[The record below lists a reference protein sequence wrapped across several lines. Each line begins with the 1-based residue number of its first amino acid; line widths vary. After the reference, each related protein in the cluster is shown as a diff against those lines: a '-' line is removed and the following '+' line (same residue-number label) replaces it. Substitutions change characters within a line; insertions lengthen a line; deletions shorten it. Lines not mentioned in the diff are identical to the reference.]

1 MAVGTVAGSLTAGR
15 RAWRWAPERRVV
27 ALQVVMSIG
36 LAVSALATA
45 RLGLLGL
52 ALVLP
57 GAALGALFTTLYVVV
72 DRHAPPGS
80 GTRTFAWLVTA
91 NNGGL
96 AAGAAIAG
104 ALSEAP
110 GPSAGLWFA
119 AACALAGTVPAA
131 VAAGMSAHAP
141 QGDQGSDA
149 SGVPCE
155 TGQIRARQGNGD
167 RREGS

>member
-1 MAVGTVAGSLTAGR
+1 MAVGTVAGSLLAGR
-15 RAWRWAPERRVV
+15 RAWRVPAELRVV
-27 ALQVVMSIG
+27 ALQVVMAVG
-36 LAVSALATA
+36 LAISALAA
-45 RLGLLGL
+45 GRLGALGV

-57 GAALGALFTTLYVVV
+57 GAALGALFATLYVVV
-72 DRHAPPGS
+72 DRHTPPGS

-96 AAGAAIAG
+96 AVGAAVAG

-119 AACALAGTVPAA
+119 SACALAGTVPAA
-131 VAAGMSAHAP
+131 LAAGMSACVPHS
-141 QGDQGSDA
+141 DQSPGA

-155 TGQIRARQGNGD
+155 TGKIRTRQGNSKK
-167 RREGS
+167 REGS